1 MSQPH
6 AGVVQMNDED
16 VKAGQA
22 KPSIARTYSYLLG
35 DRDYYAVDQE
45 IGQYFMDALPG
56 SVRIATTARRAVERA
71 VREIARDG
79 VGQFI
84 DFGCGLPTVDNVH
97 QIAQRELPDARVV
110 YVDNDPIVVAHGRA
124 RMATDGQTIV
134 ILADARDPASIYDN
148 ADARSL
154 LDFDQPVGLLFS
166 AVLGFVNDDED
177 PYGIV
182 RFWVERIASGSRVYI
197 AHFRSGYN
205 EETVATE
212 QKLQGT
218 WGRGRW
224 RGDSEITKLF
234 AGLDILPPGLVPCA
248 QWRPES
254 GPREITSWEQLIV
267 SGLAAKP

>member
-1 MSQPH
+1 
-6 AGVVQMNDED
+6 MNDED

-35 DRDYYAVDQE
+35 DRDYYTVDQE
-45 IGQYFMDALPG
+45 VGQYFTESLPG

-79 VGQFI
+79 VAQFI

-97 QIAQRELPDARVV
+97 QIAQRENPAARVV
-110 YVDNDPIVVAHGRA
+110 YVDNDPIVVAHARA
-124 RMATDGQTIV
+124 TLATDAQTIV
-134 ILADARDPASIYDN
+134 VQADVRDPRAIHDDESVR
-148 ADARSL
+148 AL
-154 LDFDQPVGLLFS
+154 LDFERPVGLLFS
-166 AVLGFVNDDED
+166 AVLGFLNDDENPD
-177 PYGIV
+177 GLM
-182 RFWVERIASGSRVYI
+182 RFWVDHIASGSRIYVS
-197 AHFRSGYN
+197 HFRSGFN

-224 RGDSEITKLF
+224 RTDAEIATLF
-234 AGLDILPPGLVPCA
+234 RGLELLEPGLVPCA
-248 QWRPES
+248 LWRP
-254 GPREITSWEQLIV
+254 GPEGPSEITSWEQLIV